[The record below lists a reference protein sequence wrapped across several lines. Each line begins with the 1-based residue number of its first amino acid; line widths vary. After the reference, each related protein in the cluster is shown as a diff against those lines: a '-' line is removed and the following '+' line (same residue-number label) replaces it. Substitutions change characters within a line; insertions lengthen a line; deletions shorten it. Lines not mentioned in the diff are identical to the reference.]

1 MYVQYNT
8 QSQTWKFKWLFFKCP
23 KVSSTKSLFFR
34 RNFCK
39 ELQTPVLR
47 HMIIHVHAFL
57 PKSTT
62 QSLLKKN
69 VVNEKTNS
77 LVVPGRSYS
86 VNPELP

>member
-8 QSQTWKFKWLFFKCP
+8 QSQTWKFKWLFVVCP
-23 KVSSTKSLFFR
+23 KVCSTKCLFFR

-47 HMIIHVHAFL
+47 HLIIHVHTFL
-57 PKSTT
+57 PKSTI

-77 LVVPGRSYS
+77 IVIPGRSYS